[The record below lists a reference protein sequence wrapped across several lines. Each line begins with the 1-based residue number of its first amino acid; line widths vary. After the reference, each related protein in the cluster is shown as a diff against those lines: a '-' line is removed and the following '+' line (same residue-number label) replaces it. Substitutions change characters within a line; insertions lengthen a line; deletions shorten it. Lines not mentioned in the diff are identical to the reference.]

1 MHLGG
6 NPDPEKKLC
15 GKCAVPCTCQPEK
28 MAVVSDLPIK
38 RLTRAT
44 RKGQSK
50 LAASKEL
57 RRQLRNLTK
66 AAGGECSRRKK
77 HYPRKAQT
85 ASYVEPV
92 YGPSDGSG
100 SRMGY

>member
-1 MHLGG
+1 
-6 NPDPEKKLC
+6 
-15 GKCAVPCTCQPEK
+15 

-50 LAASKEL
+50 LAASKETSPTASKPY
-57 RRQLRNLTK
+57 TK

-92 YGPSDGSG
+92 WAERQEWQPDGVLNEAPFN
-100 SRMGY
+100 Y

>member
-1 MHLGG
+1 
-6 NPDPEKKLC
+6 
-15 GKCAVPCTCQPEK
+15 

-50 LAASKEL
+50 LAASKETSPTAL
-57 RRQLRNLTK
+57 NLTK

-77 HYPRKAQT
+77 HYPRNAQT
-85 ASYVEPV
+85 ASYVKPG
-92 YGPSDGSG
+92 YGLSDRSG
-100 SRMGY
+100 SRIEY